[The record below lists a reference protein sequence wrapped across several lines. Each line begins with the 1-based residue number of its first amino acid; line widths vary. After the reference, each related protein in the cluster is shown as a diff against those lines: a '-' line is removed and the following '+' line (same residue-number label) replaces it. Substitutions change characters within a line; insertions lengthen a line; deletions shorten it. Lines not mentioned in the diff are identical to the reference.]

1 MLNDVVLKTFAL
13 ELALSLA
20 GCDAP
25 SSTQASDAV
34 RVETAQRSS
43 ETTAGTDNAARVSAS
58 ASAAITAVQ
67 FDGDAPG
74 DAAQTLPAAI
84 ARGLGTDELVLTC
97 TDGTRDGVSQFA
109 ADWVAIDRLDLNGD
123 GRADWLVHGRN
134 ACLRQADAAYW
145 WLYEDTADTPRLL
158 LRAEP
163 ARSLEV
169 LATSTRGYRDLRMHI
184 AGGRSAL
191 VADNK
196 YDGQGYSPAPP

>member
-1 MLNDVVLKTFAL
+1 MSKLLVLMLAW
-13 ELALSLA
+13 SLT
-20 GCDAP
+20 GCDASQPPQAPQTTRGDVTQP
-25 SSTQASDAV
+25 SPVDAN
-34 RVETAQRSS
+34 RAAQKPA
-43 ETTAGTDNAARVSAS
+43 E
-58 ASAAITAVQ
+58 AVQ
-67 FDGDAPG
+67 YDGDASG
-74 DAAQTLPAAI
+74 DTAQSLPAAI

-97 TDGTRDGVSQFA
+97 ADGTRNGVSQFA
-109 ADWVAIDRLDLNGD
+109 ADWIAVDRLDLNGD
-123 GRADWLVHGRN
+123 GRADWIVHGRN

>member
-1 MLNDVVLKTFAL
+1 
-13 ELALSLA
+13 LSLA

-25 SSTQASDAV
+25 SSTQGSDAMRAEV
-34 RVETAQRSS
+34 AQKAPESATSADNTAH
-43 ETTAGTDNAARVSAS
+43 ESAS
-58 ASAAITAVQ
+58 ATVKAVQ
-67 FDGDAPG
+67 YDGDASG
-74 DAAQTLPAAI
+74 DTAQSLPAAI

-97 TDGTRDGVSQFA
+97 ADGTRDGVSRFA

-123 GRADWLVHGRN
+123 GRAEWLVHGRN
-134 ACLRQADAAYW
+134 ACLRQSDAAYW

-163 ARSLEV
+163 ARSLEI

-196 YDGQGYSPAPP
+196 YDGQGYAPAPP

>member
-1 MLNDVVLKTFAL
+1 VSKTFVL
-13 ELALSLA
+13 MLAWSLA
-20 GCDAP
+20 GCDASQP
-25 SSTQASDAV
+25 PQVPQTARGDVAQFSPDSGDANHATQKSA
-34 RVETAQRSS
+34 ET
-43 ETTAGTDNAARVSAS
+43 E
-58 ASAAITAVQ
+58 AVQ
-67 FDGDAPG
+67 YDGDAPG
-74 DAAQTLPAAI
+74 DNAQSLPTAI
-84 ARGLGTDELVLTC
+84 ARALGTDELVLTC
-97 TDGTRDGVSQFA
+97 ADGTRDGVSQFA
-109 ADWVAIDRLDLNGD
+109 ADWVAVDRLDLNGD
-123 GRADWLVHGRN
+123 GRADWIVHGRN

-191 VADNK
+191 VADSK